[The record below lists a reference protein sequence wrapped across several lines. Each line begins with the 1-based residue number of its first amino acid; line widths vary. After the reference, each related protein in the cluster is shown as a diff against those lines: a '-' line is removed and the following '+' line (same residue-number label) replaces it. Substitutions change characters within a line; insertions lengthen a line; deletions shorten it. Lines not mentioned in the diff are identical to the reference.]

1 VSGPDQSGSTRRR
14 IACLLI
20 ADCPL
25 QAEIRA
31 HPELSGSPLV
41 ITCGPGPRAEILIAS
56 PEACSRGVRP
66 RQTLPQARAVC
77 PDLVARVASPPL
89 EQAAREAL
97 LDAALSLTPR
107 AELAERGSGHFAA
120 EGAVYLDASGIRALH
135 RHEGA
140 FASMLHER
148 AGQAGLRGVVALA
161 SSRHLAR
168 LAARQLAYLDR
179 RTSTLIL
186 PPSDE
191 LAFLAP
197 LPIDLL
203 DPDDRTAQA
212 LTRFGLHR
220 IRDLLSLSRRDLAA
234 RLGPQLL
241 TLIARAR
248 GEETEPPL
256 RAPRNRRLE
265 EGIDLEMPIERLE
278 PLAFVLRGLTSRLAR
293 RLELR
298 SLGCHELRL
307 SLQLENRRQECR
319 RIGMASIHH
328 DASVWLRLLRSALE
342 SKPPLAAVE
351 SVSLDCEGIPPCP
364 EQIDLFLPRGP
375 GPNELDRTL
384 AELAAL
390 CGADRVGTPEVA
402 DDHRPDAFELRPFR
416 SDRRS
421 ELRIPRDEKA
431 STGGLRLTLRI
442 LRPPQ
447 PAEVRL
453 EQGRPASLRSPVAQ
467 GHLAAVAGPWRS
479 TGHWWS
485 ESAHFAVDHY
495 DVQTSDGILC
505 RLGFDW
511 KKKRW
516 QIDGIYD

>member
-1 VSGPDQSGSTRRR
+1 MSGPGRSDPGRRR

-20 ADCPL
+20 ADYPL
-25 QAEIRA
+25 QAELRA
-31 HPELSGSPLV
+31 HPELRGAPLV

-56 PEACSRGVRP
+56 PEASSRGVQP

-77 PDLVARVASPPL
+77 PNLVARIASPPL

-97 LDAALSLTPR
+97 LDAALSLAPR
-107 AELAERGSGHFAA
+107 AELAERGSGYFAA
-120 EGAVYLDASGIRALH
+120 EGAVYLDATGIRALH
-135 RHEGA
+135 RHESA

-148 AGQAGLRGVVALA
+148 AERAGLRGVVALA

-179 RTSTLIL
+179 RASTLIL
-186 PPSDE
+186 APADE

-203 DPDDRTAQA
+203 DPDDRTAQT

-220 IRDLLSLSRRDLAA
+220 IRDLLRLSRRDLAA

-256 RAPRNRRLE
+256 RKPRSRRLE
-265 EGIDLEMPIERLE
+265 EGIDLETPIERLE

-298 SLGCHELRL
+298 SLGCQELRL
-307 SLQLENRRQECR
+307 SLQLEDRRHERR
-319 RIGMASIHH
+319 RIGMASSHH
-328 DASVWLRLLRSALE
+328 DAGVWLRLLRGALE
-342 SKPPLAAVE
+342 SKPPPAPVE
-351 SVSLDCEGIPPCP
+351 SVILDCEGIPLCP

-384 AELAAL
+384 AELGAL

-402 DDHRPDAFELRPFR
+402 DDHRPDAFELRSFR
-416 SDRRS
+416 NDRPS
-421 ELRIPRDEKA
+421 EPRLSRDERTPMGA
-431 STGGLRLTLRI
+431 ARLALRV

-447 PAEVRL
+447 PAVVRL
-453 EQGRPASLRSPVAQ
+453 EEGRPASLRSSVAH
-467 GHLAAVAGPWRS
+467 GRLASVAGPWRS

-495 DVQTSDGILC
+495 DVQTSDGTLC